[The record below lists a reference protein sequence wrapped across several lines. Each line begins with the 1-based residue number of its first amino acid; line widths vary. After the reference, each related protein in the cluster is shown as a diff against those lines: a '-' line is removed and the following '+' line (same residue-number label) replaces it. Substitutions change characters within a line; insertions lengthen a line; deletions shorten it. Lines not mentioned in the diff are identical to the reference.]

1 MDLGLTDRVV
11 LVVGGAGY
19 LGREI
24 ARAFVAEGARVILG
38 GRTAATLD
46 AVAAELGRGT
56 TTVVLDTRDAA
67 SAQAAVDTV
76 LASHGR
82 LDVLVNTAAPAAGTL
97 DPARDRDAAQVL
109 DAIDGK
115 AMGYL
120 RVTEAAVPVM
130 RAAGFGRII
139 QVSGQ
144 NAWLS
149 TSVTAAARNAVVNTS
164 AKVIADDLAGSGV
177 TVNVVNPGNVKD
189 APSSDVAVG
198 RGGESSP
205 AQIAALVTFLAS
217 DAAAAIS
224 GESIAVGHRVRGVQ
238 LG

>member
-11 LVVGGAGY
+11 LIVGGAGY

-46 AVAAELGRGT
+46 AVAGELGGGT
-56 TTVVLDTRDAA
+56 TTVILDTRDAA
-67 SAQAAVDTV
+67 SSQAAVDEVVAT
-76 LASHGR
+76 HGR
-82 LDVLVNTAAPAAGTL
+82 LDVLVNTAAPSAGTL
-97 DPARDRDAAQVL
+97 DSARDRDAEQVL

-149 TSVTAAARNAVVNTS
+149 SSVTAAARNAVVNTS

-189 APSSDVAVG
+189 EPGHEVAIG

-205 AQIAALVTFLAS
+205 AQVAALVVFLAS
-217 DAAAAIS
+217 HAAAAIS

>member
-1 MDLGLTDRVV
+1 MDLGLSGRVV

-19 LGREI
+19 IGREV
-24 ARAFVAEGARVILG
+24 ARAFVAEGARVVLG
-38 GRTAATLD
+38 GRTRERLD
-46 AVAAELGRGT
+46 AAAADVGAAGV
-56 TTVVLDTRDAA
+56 VVLDTRNAA
-67 SAQAAVDTV
+67 SARAAVDDV
-76 LASHGR
+76 VAAHGR
-82 LDVLVNTAAPAAGTL
+82 LDVLVNTAAPSASTL
-97 DPARDRDAAQVL
+97 DPARDRDAEQVL

-120 RVTEAAVPVM
+120 RATEAAVPVM

-149 TSVTAAARNAVVNTS
+149 GSVTAVARNAVVNTMS
-164 AKVIADDLAGSGV
+164 KAIADDLAGSGV
-177 TVNVVNPGNVKD
+177 TVNVVNPGAVRD
-189 APSSDVAVG
+189 DPASEVGVG

-205 AQIAALVTFLAS
+205 AQIAALVVFLAS
-217 DAAAAIS
+217 GAAAAIS

>member
-1 MDLGLTDRVV
+1 MDLGLSGRVV

-19 LGREI
+19 IGRQI
-24 ARAFVAEGARVILG
+24 ARTFVEEGAVVVLG
-38 GRTAATLD
+38 GRSPEKLVSA
-46 AVAAELGRGT
+46 AAEVGAAG
-56 TTVVLDTRDAA
+56 TVVVDTRDAA
-67 SAQAAVDTV
+67 SASSAVDEVVT
-76 LASHGR
+76 AHGR
-82 LDVLVNTAAPAAGTL
+82 LDVLVNTAAPSAGTL
-97 DPARDRDAAQVL
+97 DPARDRDAEQVL

-139 QVSGQ
+139 QISGQ

-149 TSVTAAARNAVVNTS
+149 GSVTAAARNAVVNTS
-164 AKVIADDLAGSGV
+164 AKAIADELAGSGV

-189 APSSDVAVG
+189 APGADVALG

-205 AQIAALVTFLAS
+205 TQIAALVAFLAS
-217 DAAAAIS
+217 DAAAAVS
-224 GESIAVGHRVRGVQ
+224 GESIAVGHRVRGIQ
-238 LG
+238 FG